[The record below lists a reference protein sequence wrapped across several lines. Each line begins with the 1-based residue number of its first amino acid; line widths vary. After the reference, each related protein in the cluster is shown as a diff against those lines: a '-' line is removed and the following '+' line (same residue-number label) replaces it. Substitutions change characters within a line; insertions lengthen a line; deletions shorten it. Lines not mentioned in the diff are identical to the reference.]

1 MNERSLRMVQ
11 LHSSM
16 QPRLSTWRHGACIR
30 HHWHVGQCVNRRG
43 VFGSQYICR
52 SEIESRV
59 SVRSKRTVS
68 GWRRDIMFGGQ
79 RQSGSSPTIR
89 ETPYTATTTCAAK
102 TIESSPGLSIMRWT
116 GSDEQVQALN
126 ELREMMGGTE
136 YASECTE
143 EQLQWFL
150 MDRKLDTEAAKEKL
164 VGMLQWRRDF
174 GADSITTTDVA
185 QEAAT
190 GKAYLH
196 VHNDVM
202 DRPVIVVRASKHVK
216 DAAPL
221 VYSQQLCVYT
231 LERALEKLP
240 EGQDTVLGI
249 FDLRGFQSQN
259 ADMGFVKFMVDI
271 FFTYYPKRLGQ
282 VLFVDAPWIF
292 KPGWEMMKPWLK
304 KYAALVRFVSAE
316 EVRREYFTNET
327 VPEDFVPPSFLSRK
341 DAQQ

>member
-1 MNERSLRMVQ
+1 MVVSMMMKTAPLPFSHGTRHVPGR
-11 LHSSM
+11 LHS
-16 QPRLSTWRHGACIR
+16 
-30 HHWHVGQCVNRRG
+30 GQCVTHCHVVCPQYTCMDRKSICLVNSLEYRRG
-43 VFGSQYICR
+43 
-52 SEIESRV
+52 
-59 SVRSKRTVS
+59 
-68 GWRRDIMFGGQ
+68 DGQ
-79 RQSGSSPTIR
+79 RRGGSSASR
-89 ETPYTATTTCAAK
+89 LCAAK
-102 TIESSPGLSIMRWT
+102 TMETSQSLSIMQWT
-116 GSDEQVQALN
+116 GSDEQMQALDT
-126 ELREMMGGTE
+126 LRQAMKLTE

-150 MDRKLDTEAAKEKL
+150 LDRKLDTEAAKDKL

-185 QEAAT
+185 KEAAT

-196 VHNDVM
+196 THNDVQN
-202 DRPVIVVRASKHVK
+202 RPVIVVRAAKHVK

-221 VYSQQLCVYT
+221 VDSQQLCVYT
-231 LERALEKLP
+231 LERALERLP
-240 EGQDTVLGI
+240 PGQDTVLGI

-259 ADMGFVKFMVDI
+259 ADMGFVKFMIDI

-327 VPEDFVPPSFLSRK
+327 VPGDFVPPSFLSSK
-341 DAQQ
+341 D

>member
-1 MNERSLRMVQ
+1 MVQ
-11 LHSSM
+11 HISTSLFSCRCGSRHIPRHGHSSR
-16 QPRLSTWRHGACIR
+16 QCVSQRSVLSAHSRTIDTSTRVVESFGWKVERI
-30 HHWHVGQCVNRRG
+30 VGQRRG
-43 VFGSQYICR
+43 
-52 SEIESRV
+52 
-59 SVRSKRTVS
+59 
-68 GWRRDIMFGGQ
+68 
-79 RQSGSSPTIR
+79 GSSTR
-89 ETPYTATTTCAAK
+89 TLAAK
-102 TIESSPGLSIMRWT
+102 TTETSPSLSIMQWT
-116 GSDEQVQALN
+116 GSDEQIQALN
-126 ELREMMGGTE
+126 ELRDTMQGTE

-143 EQLQWFL
+143 EQLKWFL
-150 MDRKLDTEAAKEKL
+150 LDRKLDKDAAKEKL
-164 VGMLQWRRDF
+164 VAMLQWRRDF

-185 QEAAT
+185 KEAAT

-196 VHNDVM
+196 THNDVM
-202 DRPVIVVRASKHVK
+202 NRPVIVVRAAKHVK

-221 VYSQQLCVYT
+221 VHSQQLCVYT

-240 EGQDTVLGI
+240 EEQDTVLGI

-327 VPEDFVPPSFLSRK
+327 VPEDFVPPSFLSK
-341 DAQQ
+341 GKK